1 MKRYI
6 KSGVILSVEPDVRA
20 KLEAI
25 PVREYYLN
33 EYPTDPLGEEIVDVT
48 FADVLDAL
56 NAGKNV
62 YGVIGVG
69 DSVVREGVLTGL
81 SKLLNVPYRDVYNLW
96 LKR

>member
-6 KSGVILSVEPDVRA
+6 KSGIVLSVAPDVRA
-20 KLEAI
+20 KLEAT

-33 EYPTDPLGEEIVDVT
+33 EYPMDPLGEEIADAT

-56 NAGKNV
+56 NGGKNV
-62 YGVIGVG
+62 YDVIGVG
-69 DSVVREGVLTGL
+69 DSVVREGVFTGL
-81 SKLLNVPYRDVYNLW
+81 SKLLNAPYRDVYNLW